1 MTTGEEDMLNPVFG
15 FEIRGQN
22 NQEVTTSSLPK
33 STVATQGLYN
43 KKTNKKKNLH
53 LWCSQKNSVIVI
65 ALMSDTCIHIF
76 SSRFFCR

>member
-43 KKTNKKKNLH
+43 KKKNK
-53 LWCSQKNSVIVI
+53 
-65 ALMSDTCIHIF
+65 
-76 SSRFFCR
+76 